1 MFVRWSS
8 QVIERDDAG
17 RLPGLGDTVVR
28 RFDAPEALDMRFH
41 EVRTKSALNR
51 VPAAS
56 RLPFNWT
63 VNPYRGCSHA
73 CVYCLAGDTEILL
86 ADGRTRALADLR
98 PGDRIYG
105 TRRVGRTRRF
115 VRTEVLAHWST
126 LKPAYRVSLE
136 DGTELVASGD
146 HRFLTRR
153 GWRYVTA
160 GTEAGPATV
169 SGPVAGPGLA
179 AADRPVTVGGR
190 VAPSASAN
198 GPRFAPGGFSAFG
211 SNPVPH
217 ADGASGAAPSGASGA
232 APSGASGA
240 ALARGAAGVPGAAAV
255 RGAAAASGA
264 ALARG
269 SGEGAARGSRPAGS
283 GGGAALAEAAPA
295 VSRRRILGGVV
306 SRGQRPVL
314 QVGDRI
320 GGVGKFAAA
329 PVEDADY
336 RRGYLCGAVHGDDH
350 LFRLTP
356 AGREALDRVELYL
369 AELGLTL
376 SAAAVAGDR
385 EMRVGRPSGESMR
398 HVLAWPWD
406 PSPEWCKGFLA
417 GVFDADGSSGEALW
431 LSNSD
436 PAVLRRAADGLRVLG
451 FHSVSEDASTLRLLG
466 GAAEHLRF
474 FHTVAP
480 AIRRKCTIEGRA
492 VKFPG
497 TLRVTSIEPL
507 GVDMPMFDITTG
519 TGDFIA
525 NGVVSHNCFAR
536 PTHEYLELDAGRD
549 FEREIVVKVNV
560 PEVLRAELR
569 RPSWR
574 GETVAL
580 GTNTD
585 PYQWVE
591 GRYKLMRGIWE
602 ALRDAENPCSILT
615 KSPLLLRDL
624 DLMKEIAAVTDISAC
639 LSVPTLDEK
648 VWRATEPH
656 TPHPRARLEAV
667 AELNRNGIP
676 TGVLM
681 APLIPGINDAP
692 EQVEKIVEIATEAGA
707 TYIGGQTL
715 FLSTAVRRIFMDWLR
730 DYRPDLVPRYERLY
744 AKGSRLSPP
753 ERHKI
758 ELAAGAPWLKP
769 RDGKD
774 PFRRHRGGLR
784 QPPPLLPS
792 FPPRPAKQ
800 ETLF

>member
-1 MFVRWSS
+1 VFVRWSS

-73 CVYCLAGDTEILL
+73 CVYCLAGDTQILL
-86 ADGRTRALADLR
+86 ADGHTRALADLR
-98 PGDRIYG
+98 QGDRIYG

-115 VRTEVLAHWST
+115 VHTEVLAHWST
-126 LKPAYRVSLE
+126 LKPAYRVTLD
-136 DGTELVASGD
+136 DGTELVSSGD
-146 HRFLTRR
+146 HRFLSRH
-153 GWRYVTA
+153 GWRYVA
-160 GTEAGPATV
+160 E
-169 SGPVAGPGLA
+169 SKGPGPRRTLS
-179 AADRPVTVGGR
+179 VGER
-190 VAPSASAN
+190 
-198 GPRFAPGGFSAFG
+198 
-211 SNPVPH
+211 
-217 ADGASGAAPSGASGA
+217 
-232 APSGASGA
+232 
-240 ALARGAAGVPGAAAV
+240 
-255 RGAAAASGA
+255 
-264 ALARG
+264 
-269 SGEGAARGSRPAGS
+269 
-283 GGGAALAEAAPA
+283 
-295 VSRRRILGGVV
+295 LGG
-306 SRGQRPVL
+306 L
-314 QVGDRI
+314 
-320 GGVGKFAAA
+320 GKLAAA
-329 PVEDADY
+329 PVEDVDY

-350 LFRLTP
+350 LFRLSP
-356 AGREALDRVELYL
+356 AGREALERVELYL
-369 AELGLTL
+369 AELGLSM
-376 SAAAVAGDR
+376 SAAAVAGYR
-385 EMRVGRPSGESMR
+385 EVRVAQPTGESMR

-406 PSPEWCKGFLA
+406 ASPEWCKGFLA
-417 GVFDADGSSGEALW
+417 GAFDADGSSVDGVRLA
-431 LSNSD
+431 NSD
-436 PAVLRRAADGLRVLG
+436 PAVLRRAADSLRVLG
-451 FHSVSEDASTLRLLG
+451 FHSVSEDAGKLRVLG
-466 GAAEHLRF
+466 DAGEHLRF
-474 FHTVAP
+474 FHTVGP
-480 AIRRKCTIEGRA
+480 AVRRKCTVEGRA

-497 TLRVTSIEPL
+497 ALRVTSVEPL
-507 GVDMPMFDITTG
+507 GFDMPMFDITTG

-569 RPSWR
+569 KPSWT
-574 GETVAL
+574 GESVAL

-602 ALRDAENPCSILT
+602 AFRDYRNPCSVLT

-648 VWRATEPH
+648 AWRATEPH

-715 FLSTAVRRIFMDWLR
+715 FLSPAVRRIFMDWLR

-758 ELAAGAPWLKP
+758 ESAAGAPWLEP
-769 RDGKD
+769 RTDMD
-774 PFRRHRGGLR
+774 PYRRHRGGAR
-784 QPPPLLPS
+784 RPPPPS
-792 FPPRPAKQ
+792 LMPTPVARVKQ